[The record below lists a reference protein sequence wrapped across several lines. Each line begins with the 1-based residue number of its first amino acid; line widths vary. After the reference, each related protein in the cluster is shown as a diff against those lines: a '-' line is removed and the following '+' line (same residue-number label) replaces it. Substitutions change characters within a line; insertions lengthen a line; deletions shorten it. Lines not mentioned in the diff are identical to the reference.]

1 MRISA
6 HMQSDIAFI
15 GAGRLAAGLAR
26 AMAAAGRTVTAVA
39 SRTPASAARLA
50 TRIPGCMALDAQA
63 AADIADLVIISA
75 PDQAIAGI
83 AAALRWRPGQA
94 VVHCSGATEVAALEP
109 ARRAGAVIGGFHPM
123 QAFADPD
130 AALASL
136 PGCTVG
142 IEAADAALAEG
153 LQTLAEAIGCRPMR
167 LPPGCRA
174 RYHAAGGYAS
184 QFVNVLLRE
193 AADIWKTFGMDE
205 ATAVRALLPLL
216 KGNIAAIER
225 NGLAGGMPG
234 PVSRGD
240 VGTVQRHVADL
251 AQVDEATLS
260 LYCELARRTIAL
272 AIERGSLGEA
282 QAADLRRLL
291 APRPLPPGPGS
302 GPR

>member
-26 AMAAAGRTVTAVA
+26 AMAAAGHTVTAVA
-39 SRTPASAARLA
+39 SRTRASATQLA

-75 PDQAIAGI
+75 PDHAIAGI
-83 AAALRWRPGQA
+83 AAALHWRPGQA
-94 VVHCSGATEVAALEP
+94 VVHCSGATEVSALEP
-109 ARRAGAVIGGFHPM
+109 ARLAGAAIGGFHPM
-123 QAFADPD
+123 QTFADAD

-153 LQTLAEAIGCRPMR
+153 LEALAQAIGCRAMR

-174 RYHAAGGYAS
+174 RYHASGGYAS

-193 AADIWKTFGMDE
+193 AAGIWKTFGMDE
-205 ATAVRALLPLL
+205 TTAVRALLPLL
-216 KGNIAAIER
+216 RGTLASIEKA
-225 NGLAGGMPG
+225 GIAGGMPG

-272 AIERGSLGEA
+272 AIERGSLGEE
-282 QAADLRRLL
+282 QATALRHLL
-291 APRPLPPGPGS
+291 APRT
-302 GPR
+302 